1 MSPTVLHC
9 SLSGQVHTV
18 KIGIYP
24 RNEVFFM
31 VRSTMDLNIET
42 LENYLLLKQISVPNG
57 RAV

>member
-1 MSPTVLHC
+1 
-9 SLSGQVHTV
+9 
-18 KIGIYP
+18 
-24 RNEVFFM
+24 M